1 MLGDIIWPDSIQK
14 NNLREDPDAAGF
26 IRQLQRVFEVK
37 KKNSLLQSFSDCK
50 QTDRERGDIDLLRLR
65 IMFKGIRLQG
75 VGWSGFIKCK
85 HFQER
90 NSLKSEK
97 SGQWRLRER

>member
-37 KKNSLLQSFSDCK
+37 KKKFITTKFQ
-50 QTDRERGDIDLLRLR
+50 
-65 IMFKGIRLQG
+65 RLQAD
-75 VGWSGFIKCK
+75 
-85 HFQER
+85 
-90 NSLKSEK
+90 
-97 SGQWRLRER
+97 GQGTW